1 MNQETITTWFSQ
13 HVSLEGK
20 PYTLDF
26 DQARAVLDSHKN
38 TLVTARAGSGK
49 TRVIV
54 AKVAYLIAHEHY
66 RPEEIAVFMFNRTAA
81 AEVNQRIAAVKIDG
95 RNLLDTHLRNSENF
109 QHSRD
114 PHSQQI
120 TTIASTFH
128 KYALDLA
135 KLAGL
140 RPTLLSESEQEEH
153 IRTCLHRALAQI
165 KVSPKQRQEISQL
178 THNFIARAG
187 QNFPG
192 LAGFQDLAAAI
203 EEYYALA
210 ASDPELR
217 RWLTLHR
224 VAHQTYYDY
233 ITHLRSPHLDFN
245 LLMARATELLMAAAE
260 NPTLDLEPIRQR
272 VSPLRYIMV
281 DEYQDFSYLFFGI
294 IRAMRTLCP
303 KAKLFAVGDD
313 WQAINRFAGSNCD
326 YFLRFSSYFPEDA
339 TNIPLATN
347 YRSCRRIV
355 ENANEFMLKHYDPNA
370 TKAIPKN
377 HHSGK
382 IYRLNPNK
390 VRFDSSDVHEDALGD
405 GAFQIILADCIN
417 ARLSATSE
425 PVLPHKVPVEAAKLL
440 KQVTQ
445 ICRKYPHKSIMLLHR
460 YNFTSFD
467 HISLET
473 FTQALRKVLEK
484 QAIISSEN
492 YVTQVRALTMHKSK
506 GLEADVVILLEAN
519 REQIFSSHPYAQVFT
534 IFGDTRAAEISDQQR
549 LLYVAMTRA
558 KEKLYI
564 LSTDP
569 KCPI

>member
-1 MNQETITTWFSQ
+1 MPQPLVSKEALAAWFSQ
-13 HVSLEGK
+13 HVSLDGK
-20 PYTLDF
+20 PYTLDL
-26 DQARAVLDSHKN
+26 DQARAVLDAHKN

-81 AEVNQRIAAVKIDG
+81 AEVNQRIAAVEVDG
-95 RNLLDTHLRNSENF
+95 VGLLEADLGSI
-109 QHSRD
+109 
-114 PHSQQI
+114 PA
-120 TTIASTFH
+120 IASTFH
-128 KYALDLA
+128 KYALDLV

-140 RPTLLSESEQEEH
+140 RPALLSETEQEAH
-153 IRTCLHRALAQI
+153 IQTCLRRALAEA
-165 KVSPKQRQEISQL
+165 KTSPKQRQEISQL

-187 QNFPG
+187 QNYPG
-192 LAGFQDLAAAI
+192 VAGLQDLASAL

-210 ASDPELR
+210 ASDPERR
-217 RWLTLHR
+217 RWLTVHR

-233 ITHLRSPHLDFN
+233 ITHLRPPHLDFN
-245 LLMARATELLMAAAE
+245 LLMTRATELLTAAAE
-260 NPTLDLEPIRQR
+260 NPDFELEPIRRR

-281 DEYQDFSYLFFGI
+281 DEYQDFSYLFFSI

-303 KAKLFAVGDD
+303 EAKLFAVGDD

-339 TNIPLATN
+339 SNIPLATN

-355 ENANEFMLKHYDPNA
+355 ENANDFMLKHYDPDA

-377 HHSGK
+377 HHLGK
-382 IYRLNPNK
+382 IHRLNPSK
-390 VRFDSSDVHEDALGD
+390 IRFDASDVREDALGD
-405 GAFQIILADCIN
+405 GSFQVALADSIN
-417 ARLSATSE
+417 AHLGVNTE
-425 PVLPHKVPVEAAKLL
+425 PISPQKVPLEAAKLL
-440 KQVTQ
+440 KQVVQ

-460 YNFTSFD
+460 HNFTSFERL
-467 HISLET
+467 SLNT
-473 FTQALRKVLEK
+473 FTSALRRVLLR
-484 QAIISSEN
+484 QAIFTPEA
-492 YVTQVRALTMHKSK
+492 YAAQVRALTMHKSK
-506 GLEADVVILLEAN
+506 GLEAEIVILLEAN
-519 REQIFSSHPYAQVFT
+519 QDQIFASHPYAQVFT
-534 IFGDTRAAEISDQQR
+534 IFGDTRAAEIADQQR

-564 LSTDP
+564 LSTDS